1 MVTLAKHRA
10 RDLAQDYVSLIAG
23 RAVELPGI
31 AAFSNLADFDAS
43 FHQHH
48 QEFVYPARTANFQ
61 NIGLSRLP
69 PGTVVA
75 AREGYPTFVGD
86 TYIEEQLAPW
96 LIEDEG
102 RRAQARLPGTPVQ
115 VPAGEYLLAARFGE
129 GTWGH
134 WLAEILPRIVVAEH
148 FFPGRFMF
156 VVPGWT
162 THLNAGMRAYLE
174 SIYAYGIDEARLFR
188 IEETH
193 DYAFE
198 SLHLL
203 DSVWSDRS
211 MHPDVLD
218 FMRNNLPRGVG
229 GVTGYLP
236 ARVGILRKDSARRA
250 ISNHAEVETFLRANG
265 FLVMELSD
273 LPFLSQVSLFRNA
286 SCVFCVLGS
295 GLTNTLYSPD
305 HVNVIAPAPEAWGD
319 SFFYP
324 LIQARNGRFA
334 DVRGT
339 ITEGDRNRPAD
350 SRFRVD
356 IPTLRR
362 GFEALNLL

>member
-1 MVTLAKHRA
+1 M
-10 RDLAQDYVSLIAG
+10 IAG

-31 AAFSNLADFDAS
+31 AAFSNLADFSSS

-48 QEFVYPARTANFQ
+48 QEFVFPSRIANFQ
-61 NIGLSRLP
+61 TIGLSRLP
-69 PGTVVA
+69 AGTVVA
-75 AREGYPTFVGD
+75 AREGYPTYVGD

-102 RRAQARLPGTPVQ
+102 RRTRARLPRP
-115 VPAGEYLLAARFGE
+115 PAEVSGAEYLLAARFGE

-134 WLAEILPRIVVAEH
+134 WLAEILPRIVVTEH
-148 FFPGRFMF
+148 FFPGRFTF

-162 THLNAGMRAYLE
+162 THLGAHVPAFLE
-174 SIYAYGIDEARLFR
+174 SIYAYGIDEGRLFR
-188 IEETH
+188 IEDSQ
-193 DYAFE
+193 DYTFE
-198 SLHLL
+198 SLCLL

-211 MHPDVLD
+211 IHPEVVDL
-218 FMRNNLPRGVG
+218 MRRGLPRGVS
-229 GVTGYLP
+229 GVTDYLP
-236 ARVGILRKDSARRA
+236 ARLGILRKDSARRN
-250 ISNHAEVETFLRANG
+250 ISNHDEVEEFLRANG
-265 FLVMELSD
+265 FFVMELSD
-273 LPFLSQVSLFRNA
+273 LPFLSQVSLFQNA

-305 HVNVIAPAPEAWGD
+305 HVKVLAPAPEAWGD

-334 DVRGT
+334 DIRGP
-339 ITEGDRNRPAD
+339 ITEGDRSRPAD

-356 IPTLRR
+356 IATLRR
-362 GFEALNLL
+362 GFEALGLL